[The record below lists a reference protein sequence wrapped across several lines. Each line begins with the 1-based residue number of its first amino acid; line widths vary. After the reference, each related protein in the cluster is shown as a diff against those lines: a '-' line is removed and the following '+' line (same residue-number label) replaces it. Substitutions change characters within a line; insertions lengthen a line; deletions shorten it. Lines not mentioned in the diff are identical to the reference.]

1 MTSFVYSLASGSL
14 GNALLVASAK
24 TRLLVDMGISRRR
37 ANLALAEVNLAM
49 EDVQAVLLTH
59 THHDHFSASAAAFC
73 RIHKIPVYSTADNL
87 AHLAY
92 ELKGFGDLVAAGLA
106 KPIDGRPLHIGD
118 VTVEAFPVPHDS
130 VGRCL
135 GFRLSL
141 GGPRARRVV
150 SVATD
155 LGHVPPAC
163 LGHFV
168 NADAVVLESNHDP
181 RMLRASNRPPDLIE
195 RILGPD
201 GHLSNDDAAA
211 ALAEIV
217 GRSRPGKVSGV
228 VLAHL
233 SRDCNRPHL
242 ALAAQAHL
250 AHSHSHPIH
259 VSAATQY
266 EAGPVVGL

>member
-1 MTSFVYSLASGSL
+1 MTSFVCSLASGSL
-14 GNALLVASAK
+14 GNSLVVASAK
-24 TRLLVDMGISRRR
+24 TRVLVDMGISRRR
-37 ANLALAEVNLAM
+37 LKAGLAEVGLAL
-49 EDVQAVLLTH
+49 EDVRAVLLTH
-59 THHDHFSASAAAFC
+59 THSDHFSASAAAFC
-73 RIHKIPVYSTADNL
+73 RIHKVPVYSTPDNL

-92 ELKGFGDLVAAGLA
+92 ELKGFSDLVAAGLA
-106 KPIDGRPLHIGD
+106 QPIDSRPLQLGD
-118 VTVEAFPVPHDS
+118 VTVEAFPVPHDA

-141 GGPRARRVV
+141 GGPRTRRVV

-168 NADAVVLESNHDP
+168 DAHAVVLESNHDP
-181 RMLRASNRPPDLIE
+181 QMLRASNRPLDLIE

-201 GHLSNDDAAA
+201 GHLSNEDAAA

-228 VLAHL
+228 ILSHL

-250 AHSHSHPIH
+250 ARNHSHPIRI
-259 VSAATQY
+259 SAATQY
-266 EAGPVVGL
+266 EVGPVVGL

>member
-1 MTSFVYSLASGSL
+1 MTSFVCSLASGSL

-24 TRLLVDMGISRRR
+24 TRVLVDMGISRRR
-37 ANLALAEVNLAM
+37 TKAALAEVDVAL

-59 THHDHFSASAAAFC
+59 THHDHFSASAATFC
-73 RIHKIPVYSTADNL
+73 RLYKVPVYSTSDNI

-92 ELKGFGDLVAAGLA
+92 ELKGFSDLVAAGLA
-106 KPIDGRPLHIGD
+106 RPIDGRPLTVGD
-118 VTVEAFPVPHDS
+118 ITVEAFPVPHDS
-130 VGRCL
+130 AGRCL

-141 GGPRARRVV
+141 GGPRSRRVV

-155 LGHVPPAC
+155 LGHVPAGS

-181 RMLRASNRPPDLIE
+181 EMLRASNRPLDLIE

-201 GHLSNDDAAA
+201 GHLSNGDAAA

-228 VLAHL
+228 VLSHL

-250 AHSHSHPIH
+250 ARNHSHPIRIT
-259 VSAATQY
+259 AATQY

>member
-1 MTSFVYSLASGSL
+1 MTSFICSLASGSL

-24 TRLLVDMGISRRR
+24 TCVLVDMGVSRRR
-37 ANLALAEVNLAM
+37 VKAGLAGVGLGLQN
-49 EDVQAVLLTH
+49 VQAVLLTH
-59 THHDHFSASAAAFC
+59 THSDHFSASAAAFC
-73 RIHKIPVYSTADNL
+73 RIYKVPVYSTDDNL

-92 ELKGFGDLVAAGLA
+92 ESNGFGDVVAAGLA
-106 KPIDGRPLHIGD
+106 RPLDGRPLKVGD
-118 VTVEAFPVPHDS
+118 ITVEAFRVPHDS
-130 VGRCL
+130 AGQCL

-141 GGPRARRVV
+141 GGPRSRRVV

-155 LGHVPPAC
+155 LGHVPAAC

-168 NADAVVLESNHDP
+168 DADAVVLESNHDP
-181 RMLRASNRPPDLIE
+181 EMLRASNRPLELIE
-195 RILGPD
+195 RILGPR
-201 GHLSNDDAAA
+201 GHLSNEDCAE
-211 ALAEIV
+211 ALTEIV

-250 AHSHSHPIH
+250 ARSHTHPIR
-259 VSAATQY
+259 VSAAAQY

>member
-1 MTSFVYSLASGSL
+1 MTAFVCSLASGSL

-24 TRLLVDMGISRRR
+24 TRVLVDMGISRRR
-37 ANLALAEVNLAM
+37 AKAGLAELGLAP

-59 THHDHFSASAAAFC
+59 THSDHFSASAAAFC
-73 RIHKIPVYSTADNL
+73 RIYKVPVYSTADNL

-92 ELKGFGDLVAAGLA
+92 ELSGFSELVAMGLA
-106 KPIDGRPLHIGD
+106 RPIGGRPLTVGD
-118 VTVEAFPVPHDS
+118 ITVEAFPVPHDS
-130 VGRCL
+130 AGRCL

-141 GGPRARRVV
+141 GGPRSRRTV

-155 LGHVPPAC
+155 LGHVPQAC

-168 NADAVVLESNHDP
+168 HADAVVLESNHDP
-181 RMLRASNRPPDLIE
+181 EMLRASNRPPELIE

-201 GHLSNDDAAA
+201 GHLSNDDAAQ

-228 VLAHL
+228 ILAHL

-250 AHSHSHPIH
+250 AHNHSHPIRI
-259 VSAATQY
+259 SAAAQY
-266 EAGPVVGL
+266 EAGPVMAL

>member
-1 MTSFVYSLASGSL
+1 MTAFVCSLASGSL

-24 TRLLVDMGISRRR
+24 TRVLVDMGISRRR
-37 ANLALAEVNLAM
+37 TKLALAEVNLAL

-59 THHDHFSASAAAFC
+59 THHDHFSASAATFC
-73 RIHKIPVYSTADNL
+73 RLYRVPVYSTADNI

-92 ELKGFGDLVAAGLA
+92 ELKGFSDLVAAGLA
-106 KPIDGRPLHIGD
+106 RPIDGRPLTIGD
-118 VTVEAFPVPHDS
+118 ITVEAFPVPHDS
-130 VGRCL
+130 AGRCL

-141 GGPRARRVV
+141 GGRRARRVV

-155 LGHVPPAC
+155 LGHVPAGS

-168 NADAVVLESNHDP
+168 DADAVVLDSNHDP
-181 RMLRASNRPPDLIE
+181 EMLRASSRPLELIE

-250 AHSHSHPIH
+250 AHNHSHPIH
-259 VSAATQY
+259 VTAATQY